1 MKLTTSLILLGLG
14 LSIQA
19 PLLAAE
25 RDVLVPLPSIFDFS
39 DGDGW
44 GIGLGAGI
52 EYESAYDGS
61 DEYELEFDPAGA
73 VQWRQGDSLY
83 FWEGYELG
91 WRGLV
96 SDDWLLQAG
105 IRYESGLE
113 ADDSDDDRLAGLEDR
128 DSHTV
133 GFFEARKSIGADWR
147 NWVGGRVMGGDSDF
161 GWLGVIA
168 VGHRFGAQRD
178 GTGTELLGFV
188 TFGDTDFIN
197 KDFGLSDEDAA
208 ATGLD
213 AIEIDSGYRSTGL
226 TLIHRRDLYDN
237 LHLVGQVGL
246 ELYSDDIQDSDIA
259 RNDYEAE
266 TGISLIWVF

>member
-1 MKLTTSLILLGLG
+1 MKLKTSLLALGLG

-25 RDVLVPLPSIFDFS
+25 RDVLVPLPSIFDLS

-61 DEYELEFDPAGA
+61 DEYEVEFDPAGA

-96 SDDWLLQAG
+96 SEDWLLQAG

-113 ADDSDDDRLAGLEDR
+113 ADDSDDDRLEGLEDR

-133 GFFEARKSIGADWR
+133 GFFEARQSIGADWR
-147 NWVGGRVMGGDSDF
+147 NWVGGRLMGGDSDF

-168 VGHRFGAQRD
+168 AGHRFGAQRD

-188 TFGDTDFIN
+188 TFGDADFIN

-208 ATGLD
+208 ATGLE

-226 TLIHRRDLYDN
+226 TLIHRRDLNDN
-237 LHLVGQVGL
+237 LQLLGQVGV